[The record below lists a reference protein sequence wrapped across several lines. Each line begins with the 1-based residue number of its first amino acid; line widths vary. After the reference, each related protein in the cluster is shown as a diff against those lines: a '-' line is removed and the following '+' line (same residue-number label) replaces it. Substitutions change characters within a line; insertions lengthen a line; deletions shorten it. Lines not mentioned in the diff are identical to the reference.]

1 MNTPK
6 AIHHADAMRL
16 LSDGRMHDLRLWELR
31 TGDILH
37 YPAARRM
44 GRHTA
49 GGVTRLLLIPS
60 GQIRA
65 MRDICLFEIDGLRVY
80 L

>member
-1 MNTPK
+1 
-6 AIHHADAMRL
+6 MRL
-16 LSDGRMHDLRLWELR
+16 LYDGHPHDLRLWELR

-37 YPAARRM
+37 YPAARRK
-44 GRHTA
+44 GRHTS

-60 GQIRA
+60 GQVRA
-65 MRDICLFEIDGLRVY
+65 MRDICLFEIDGLRVF